1 MLFMFLGMQIFEGNN
16 DILFEFCQSQQLGE
30 AEN

>member
-1 MLFMFLGMQIFEGNN
+1 MFLGMQIFEGNY
-16 DILFEFCQSQQLGE
+16 DKFFGFCQSQQLGE